1 MAEFVSKSEESLV
14 RMLSETRKY
23 QLFVTMAHQT
33 WGQLGKRLQGA
44 LQNVGVEMCLRVGRE
59 DADLMARW
67 LGAVDPMSVKLE
79 ATTPNGRP
87 VFYSVQEQWE
97 SWAQALAGLENRH
110 VLVKLAG
117 KPAVQIRT
125 LHLPPVKAKPQDIE
139 QVKAHYRKKLMKT
152 RDEIILP
159 HQQRAQRPEGPTVA
173 RRVS

>member
-1 MAEFVSKSEESLV
+1 
-14 RMLSETRKY
+14 
-23 QLFVTMAHQT
+23 
-33 WGQLGKRLQGA
+33 
-44 LQNVGVEMCLRVGRE
+44 
-59 DADLMARW
+59 MARW
-67 LGAVDPMSVKLE
+67 LGAIDPMSVKLE
-79 ATTPNGRP
+79 AATPNGRP

-139 QVKAHYRKKLMKT
+139 QVKAHYRKKLMRT